1 MIKNIDWTTGE
12 LKQEQQEEQNAN
24 NHKDEKG
31 TSGKEKENKEKNK
44 DNEKGDSQAKKEQAK
59 DHEKGKGKGKGKD
72 KDNGNDK
79 DKEKQDEDR
88 TFWGVD
94 SASMTTKEVYA
105 CVNEQFGKPKI
116 WGRYLGTKEDVSQGI
131 TKDESQYLREQ
142 EIKILMI
149 YNHFNDARGYDQG
162 VELAKHAV
170 SLADDIGLP
179 KEKAIFA
186 DIEPDYPVD
195 ASFIQGWFDG
205 IKATSYHSG
214 IYGVFAEEQPLY
226 KEYEQAIKDNKEVGE
241 QMIIWTAHPQI
252 EITSK
257 EKAPPYEPVAPKGS
271 FLLGWQYGID
281 AKTCNID
288 TNLFKG
294 EIIEYLW

>member
-1 MIKNIDWTTGE
+1 MGKKSDFSIAVILLILMIPLFFFMIKNIDWTTGE

-44 DNEKGDSQAKKEQAK
+44 DNEKGDSRDSQAKKEQAK
-59 DHEKGKGKGKGKD
+59 DHEKGKGKD

-195 ASFIQGWFDG
+195 ASFIQG
-205 IKATSYHSG
+205 
-214 IYGVFAEEQPLY
+214 
-226 KEYEQAIKDNKEVGE
+226 
-241 QMIIWTAHPQI
+241 
-252 EITSK
+252 
-257 EKAPPYEPVAPKGS
+257 
-271 FLLGWQYGID
+271 
-281 AKTCNID
+281 
-288 TNLFKG
+288 
-294 EIIEYLW
+294 